1 MFENVINF
9 FKKIGKKD
17 QIEAKSKDTAKER
30 LHLVLMQDRANVS
43 ADFLDMMRQ
52 EIIEVI
58 KKYIDVDEKDIDV
71 RLTNKTNEDGTT
83 GAPALYANIPIAGI
97 REEMK
102 KEKNIEKE
110 TVEKKQKENAKKE
123 DKTEEDKNSKKA
135 VEEKASDENNEKVVK
150 DDSKDEELDES
161 AVDTSD
167 DDESVDD
174 ESEKSDVENED
185 NKSENDDSEDDNEEV
200 DETDDSKDSE
210 EVKEKVEAGNPYVI
224 RLKSKGSFDNKIVV
238 NDCIKGR
245 IEFPENDMDIV
256 LLKSDG
262 IPTYHFA
269 HAVDDTLMGTTHV
282 TRGDEWVSSL
292 PVHVDLFNTLGF
304 PLPHYAHLATI
315 QKEEDGKRRKISK
328 RKYSLRR
335 NYGKFIL

>member
-150 DDSKDEELDES
+150 DDSEDEELDDSTEN
-161 AVDTSD
+161 TSEED
-167 DDESVDD
+167 DNE
-174 ESEKSDVENED
+174 DVEKENEAAD
-185 NKSENDDSEDDNEEV
+185 EETENADSEDDNEEI
-200 DETDDSKDSE
+200 DETDDSDDSE
-210 EVKEKVEAGNPYVI
+210 ESKEKVSAN
-224 RLKSKGSFDNKIVV
+224 KSN
-238 NDCIKGR
+238 
-245 IEFPENDMDIV
+245 
-256 LLKSDG
+256 
-262 IPTYHFA
+262 
-269 HAVDDTLMGTTHV
+269 
-282 TRGDEWVSSL
+282 
-292 PVHVDLFNTLGF
+292 
-304 PLPHYAHLATI
+304 
-315 QKEEDGKRRKISK
+315 EE
-328 RKYSLRR
+328 
-335 NYGKFIL
+335 

>member
-110 TVEKKQKENAKKE
+110 TEEKKQKENAKKE

-135 VEEKASDENNEKVVK
+135 VEEKTSDENNEKVVK
-150 DDSKDEELDES
+150 DDSEDEELDDSTENTS
-161 AVDTSD
+161 EEDDNEDVD
-167 DDESVDD
+167 
-174 ESEKSDVENED
+174 KENEAAD
-185 NKSENDDSEDDNEEV
+185 EKTENADSEDDNEEL
-200 DETDDSKDSE
+200 DETDDSDDSE
-210 EVKEKVEAGNPYVI
+210 ESKEKVSAN
-224 RLKSKGSFDNKIVV
+224 KSN
-238 NDCIKGR
+238 
-245 IEFPENDMDIV
+245 
-256 LLKSDG
+256 
-262 IPTYHFA
+262 
-269 HAVDDTLMGTTHV
+269 
-282 TRGDEWVSSL
+282 
-292 PVHVDLFNTLGF
+292 
-304 PLPHYAHLATI
+304 
-315 QKEEDGKRRKISK
+315 EE
-328 RKYSLRR
+328 
-335 NYGKFIL
+335 

>member
-110 TVEKKQKENAKKE
+110 T
-123 DKTEEDKNSKKA
+123 EEGKNSKKA
-135 VEEKASDENNEKVVK
+135 VEEKASDESNEEVVK
-150 DDSKDEELDES
+150 DDSKDEELEES
-161 AVDTSD
+161 TVDTSD

-174 ESEKSDVENED
+174 ESEKSDAENED
-185 NKSENDDSEDDNEEV
+185 NKSENDDSEDDNEEL

-210 EVKEKVEAGNPYVI
+210 EVKEKVSAN
-224 RLKSKGSFDNKIVV
+224 KSN
-238 NDCIKGR
+238 
-245 IEFPENDMDIV
+245 
-256 LLKSDG
+256 
-262 IPTYHFA
+262 
-269 HAVDDTLMGTTHV
+269 
-282 TRGDEWVSSL
+282 
-292 PVHVDLFNTLGF
+292 
-304 PLPHYAHLATI
+304 
-315 QKEEDGKRRKISK
+315 EE
-328 RKYSLRR
+328 
-335 NYGKFIL
+335 

>member
-110 TVEKKQKENAKKE
+110 TKEKKQENVKKE
-123 DKTEEDKNSKKA
+123 DNTTEKKKNSEED
-135 VEEKASDENNEKVVK
+135 VEEKASDESN
-150 DDSKDEELDES
+150 
-161 AVDTSD
+161 
-167 DDESVDD
+167 
-174 ESEKSDVENED
+174 EKSDAENED
-185 NKSENDDSEDDNEEV
+185 NKSENDDSEDDNEEL

-210 EVKEKVEAGNPYVI
+210 EVKEKVSAN
-224 RLKSKGSFDNKIVV
+224 KSN
-238 NDCIKGR
+238 
-245 IEFPENDMDIV
+245 
-256 LLKSDG
+256 
-262 IPTYHFA
+262 
-269 HAVDDTLMGTTHV
+269 
-282 TRGDEWVSSL
+282 
-292 PVHVDLFNTLGF
+292 
-304 PLPHYAHLATI
+304 
-315 QKEEDGKRRKISK
+315 EE
-328 RKYSLRR
+328 
-335 NYGKFIL
+335 

>member
-110 TVEKKQKENAKKE
+110 TEEKKQENVKKE
-123 DKTEEDKNSKKA
+123 DNTIEKT
-135 VEEKASDENNEKVVK
+135 SDESNEKVVK

-161 AVDTSD
+161 TVNTSD

-174 ESEKSDVENED
+174 ESEESDAENED
-185 NKSENDDSEDDNEEV
+185 NKSENDDSEDDNEEL

-210 EVKEKVEAGNPYVI
+210 EVKEKVSAN
-224 RLKSKGSFDNKIVV
+224 KSN
-238 NDCIKGR
+238 
-245 IEFPENDMDIV
+245 
-256 LLKSDG
+256 
-262 IPTYHFA
+262 
-269 HAVDDTLMGTTHV
+269 
-282 TRGDEWVSSL
+282 
-292 PVHVDLFNTLGF
+292 
-304 PLPHYAHLATI
+304 
-315 QKEEDGKRRKISK
+315 EE
-328 RKYSLRR
+328 
-335 NYGKFIL
+335 

>member
-71 RLTNKTNEDGTT
+71 RLTNKTNEDGTM

-110 TVEKKQKENAKKE
+110 TEEKKQKENAKKE

-135 VEEKASDENNEKVVK
+135 VEEKTSDENNEKVVK
-150 DDSKDEELDES
+150 DDSEDEELDDSTENTS
-161 AVDTSD
+161 EEDDNEGVD
-167 DDESVDD
+167 E
-174 ESEKSDVENED
+174 ENEAAD
-185 NKSENDDSEDDNEEV
+185 EETENDDSKDDNEEL
-200 DETDDSKDSE
+200 DEVNVLENSE
-210 EVKEKVEAGNPYVI
+210 EIKEKVSAN
-224 RLKSKGSFDNKIVV
+224 KSN
-238 NDCIKGR
+238 
-245 IEFPENDMDIV
+245 
-256 LLKSDG
+256 
-262 IPTYHFA
+262 
-269 HAVDDTLMGTTHV
+269 
-282 TRGDEWVSSL
+282 
-292 PVHVDLFNTLGF
+292 
-304 PLPHYAHLATI
+304 
-315 QKEEDGKRRKISK
+315 EE
-328 RKYSLRR
+328 
-335 NYGKFIL
+335 